1 MVYVSCTHCHH
12 EVTINSFSAFQGAA
26 LLMAVKHARSIVDVT
41 KAIEA
46 KQPRQSSNAANPF
59 LRNPIDRVPAFHET
73 IRDATAVRQTVTF
86 AGEDSA

>member
-1 MVYVSCTHCHH
+1 MYTLPSRSHDQLVQC
-12 EVTINSFSAFQGAA
+12 FPGGGLADG
-26 LLMAVKHARSIVDVT
+26 VKHARSIVDVT
-41 KAIEA
+41 KVIEA
-46 KQPRQSSNAANPF
+46 EQPRQSSNAANPF

>member
-1 MVYVSCTHCHH
+1 M
-12 EVTINSFSAFQGAA
+12 
-26 LLMAVKHARSIVDVT
+26 T
-41 KAIEA
+41 KVIEA
-46 KQPRQSSNAANPF
+46 EQPRQSSNAANPF